1 MKKLILMLAAAS
13 LAASPIFAQHGA
25 KTMPWERKANAAQ
38 KGEAPLSDKLKSL
51 WADPVLQEKIALGI
65 ENNRK
70 GDFYLTFIDQK
81 KRPVKVDNLK
91 VEMLR
96 HDFLFGAQIFLL
108 GGFKTEEEN
117 RLYEKHFLEL
127 FNFATVPFYWKAYEQ
142 KDGVYQF
149 AKDVSTQ
156 GVEHLYRRPSQDA
169 IVEFCNKNGL
179 KMKGHTLA

>member
-142 KDGVYQF
+142 KDSVYQF
-149 AKDVSTQ
+149 AKDVS
-156 GVEHLYRRPSQDA
+156 A
-169 IVEFCNKNGL
+169 
-179 KMKGHTLA
+179 